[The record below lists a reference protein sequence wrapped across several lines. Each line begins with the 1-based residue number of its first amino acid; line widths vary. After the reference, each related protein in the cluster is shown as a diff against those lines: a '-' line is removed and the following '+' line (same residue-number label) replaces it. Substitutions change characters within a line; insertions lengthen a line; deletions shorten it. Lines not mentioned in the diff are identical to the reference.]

1 MSTATSTSTYT
12 RVHTA
17 AYLADVVMGAI
28 GDILALLAIDTS
40 RFWDEFTQD
49 ERAIKNWIAEGS
61 LTEVALECHRPDGAV
76 RPVFEFPV
84 SYDLSGTGDARFV
97 NSRAALARYTAKL
110 KSVPSGT
117 TYRLFCSFN
126 GPHSAQEGW
135 GPATRASTA
144 GLRSTSFGSLAE
156 GPHASAGM
164 RVRD

>member
-1 MSTATSTSTYT
+1 MSTVTSTSAYT

-17 AYLADVVMGAI
+17 AYLADVIMGAM
-28 GDILALLAIDTS
+28 GDVLALLGIDTS
-40 RFWDEFTQD
+40 RFWRDFTQD
-49 ERAIKNWIAEGS
+49 ERAIKNWIAEQS
-61 LTEVALECHRPDGAV
+61 LTGVVLECHRPDGSV

-84 SYDLSGTGDARFV
+84 SYDLTGTGDARFV

-126 GPHSAQEGW
+126 GAHSEQDGW
-135 GPATRASTA
+135 GSGTRASIA

-164 RVRD
+164 RIRD